1 MTTRNRVVQRWLI
14 ATAGMIVATLL
25 AERMLGFAAYFAMF
39 NVDYTQDVERA
50 LVVAERVENA
60 RFFSVRLIGFLVCG
74 YLLERR
80 VWVPGLTI
88 FLGFIAWES
97 VSAFQYFA
105 ESNNDLTVSGWF
117 DMRILSWTIG
127 LAGAVLGLGL
137 GQFAAWRMGKTGSP
151 SE

>member
-1 MTTRNRVVQRWLI
+1 MQRWLI

-25 AERMLGFAAYFAMF
+25 AERALGLAAYFAMF

-50 LVVAERVENA
+50 LAVAERVENA

-80 VWVPGLTI
+80 VWLPGLII
-88 FLGFIAWES
+88 FMGFIAWES
-97 VSAFQYFA
+97 VSAFQHFA
-105 ESNNDLTVSGWF
+105 ESGTDLTVSGWL

-127 LAGAVLGLGL
+127 LAGALLGLGL
-137 GQFAAWRMGKTGSP
+137 GQFAVRRMGKTNEYSK
-151 SE
+151 